1 MRRPVRR
8 ARRGFALVM
17 VLIVITVL
25 GILAGSFAYSMK
37 VEMRLA
43 QNSTFESELE
53 WLGRSGVELGR
64 YVLGQSMGQ
73 PYTSLNQLWA
83 GGPGGPNETNSVLA
97 GITLLDNKLGSGRFS
112 VRIKDLERKFNVN
125 LADQD
130 ALTRALKGMGV
141 DAGDNP
147 LIVDSILDWRDPDD
161 NTHLSGTESDFY
173 LGLTPPYTAKNGPID
188 DLSEL
193 LLIRGITPDLYWG
206 PGASEHRSQLFQ
218 PNDRRGARNN
228 EAPSYSVGLVDL
240 FTPLSN
246 RQINLNTASVYVLQM
261 LPGVDVNVANNIINF
276 RAGPDGVD
284 GSEDDTP
291 FQSVAMVNPATVPGL
306 DPVMAAQV
314 GRLCGVTSMTFEIIV
329 DAQIGKYHKRYTAIV
344 RRNNPRDVQI
354 LQFSWK

>member
-1 MRRPVRR
+1 MRIAVCR
-8 ARRGFALVM
+8 ARCGFALVI

-73 PYTSLNQLWA
+73 QYTSLNQLWA

-97 GITLLDNKLGSGRFS
+97 GISLTGNKLGAGTFS
-112 VRIKDLERKFNVN
+112 VRIKDMERKFNIN
-125 LADQD
+125 LSDQD
-130 ALTRALKGMGV
+130 VLSRGLKVMGV
-141 DAGDNP
+141 DAGDFS
-147 LIVDSILDWRDPDD
+147 LIVDSILDWRDADD

-173 LGLTPPYTAKNGPID
+173 LGLTPPYSAKDGPID

-193 LLIRGITPDLYWG
+193 LLIRGITPELYWG

-218 PNDRRGARNN
+218 PNTDRGGRKD
-228 EAPSYSVGLVDL
+228 EAPSYTVGLVDL
-240 FTPLSN
+240 FTPVSN

-261 LPGVDVNVANNIINF
+261 LPGVDMNVANNIINF
-276 RAGPDGVD
+276 RAGPDGTD
-284 GSEDDTP
+284 GTEDDTP
-291 FQSVAMVNPATVPGL
+291 FMSVAMVNPATVPGL
-306 DPVMAAQV
+306 DPLMAAQI

-344 RRNNPRDVQI
+344 RRNSPRDVQI